1 MDMRLEDIESFE
13 ALCQDDE
20 AKRLVLRLAQMA
32 QSGAVTPFLTE
43 VALAAGLDDELR
55 ASVTELALD
64 SSFLLAV
71 EDYVRRT
78 QRLH

>member
-1 MDMRLEDIESFE
+1 MDMWLEDIESFE
-13 ALCQDDE
+13 ALCQDEE
-20 AKRLVLRLAQMA
+20 AKRVVLRLAQMA
-32 QSGAVTPFLTE
+32 QAGRVAPFLTE

>member
-1 MDMRLEDIESFE
+1 MDLWLEDIESFE
-13 ALCQDDE
+13 ALCQDEE
-20 AKRLVLRLAQMA
+20 AKQVVLRLAQMTQA
-32 QSGAVTPFLTE
+32 GALGRFLTE

-55 ASVTELALD
+55 ATVTELALD